1 MTAVFAHGA
10 EEAHVWEWKAHPGVW
25 LVIVLLVGGYVYAL
39 RRWGPDKVGP
49 GEPAATRKQMGF
61 FFAGI
66 AFLWLGADWPMH
78 ELSEDYLFSAHM
90 VQHTLFSLI
99 APPLL
104 LMGTPKWLLRM
115 AVSGPRAMKVARVV
129 TRPLIAL
136 LSFNIVIAVTHWPLL
151 VDMSLTSE
159 PAHFFLHLVL
169 VVTATLMWW
178 PVVNPLPELSRLSP
192 PGKMLYL
199 FLQSIV
205 PTVPASFLTFA
216 DSPIYRFYETVP
228 RLWGIDVITDQRV
241 AGLIMKIGGGLLL
254 WLVIAYLFF
263 RWNAA
268 EERQDVDEVSWEDFE
283 RELQVWE
290 LRQG

>member
-1 MTAVFAHGA
+1 MFLAHGGD
-10 EEAHVWEWKAHPGVW
+10 EAHIWEWKAHPDVW
-25 LVIVLLVGGYVYAL
+25 LMVVLLVGGYLWAL
-39 RRWGPDKVGP
+39 RAWGSTKAPE
-49 GEPAATRKQMGF
+49 GEPPATRRQMGF
-61 FFAGI
+61 FFAGV
-66 AFLWLGADWPMH
+66 AALWLGADWPMH

-90 VQHTLFSLI
+90 VQHTLFTLI

-104 LMGTPKWLLRM
+104 LIGTPKWLLRSL
-115 AVSGPRAMKVARVV
+115 VGGPRAIKVMRVV
-129 TRPLIAL
+129 TRPLVAL
-136 LSFNIVIAVTHWPLL
+136 LVFNAVIAVTHWPVL
-151 VDMSLTSE
+151 VNLSLRSE
-159 PAHFFLHLVL
+159 PVHFLIHSVL
-169 VVTATLMWW
+169 FVTATAMWW
-178 PVVNPLPELSRLSP
+178 PVVDRLPELSRLSP
-192 PGKMLYL
+192 LGKMLYL

-216 DSPIYRFYETVP
+216 DSPIYDFYASVP
-228 RLWGIDVITDQRV
+228 RLWGIDVITDQQV